1 MSSLQCCEVRF
12 ELNFIVGNALLDIYL
27 QSEDMESASNVSVVV
42 SEHKNVVSFTS
53 LLVHGNFETHQF
65 DKALDVFVDLRR
77 QGIDPNEY
85 AFSSLIKACANQGAL
100 EQGAQLHAQVVKLNF
115 AAESYISAVLVD
127 MYG

>member
-1 MSSLQCCEVRF
+1 MKLGF
-12 ELNFIVGNALLDIYL
+12 ELKFIVGNALLDIYL